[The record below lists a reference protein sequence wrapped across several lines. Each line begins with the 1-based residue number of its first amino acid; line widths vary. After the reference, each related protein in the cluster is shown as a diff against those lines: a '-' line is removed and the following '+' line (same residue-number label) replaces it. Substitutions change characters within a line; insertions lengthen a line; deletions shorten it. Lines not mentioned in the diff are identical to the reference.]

1 MVIALGLAA
10 GLVIGAPLPALA
22 ALGLAVWQPVLAL
35 AAVLIWSG
43 LSLPRNASSPEDAEA
58 AYLQAV
64 GSELRAGSSL
74 RHALGSAAQRADGL
88 PVDRVVRLAEA
99 GRPVAEVAGALERAL
114 PRLGALTASAVRTAG
129 VTGGRAA
136 DVFDALALL
145 AAEETALVRERRTAT
160 AQARVSAWIVGGL
173 PVVYLLYAA
182 VRGKLASLTAFGP
195 AGMLLLA
202 IGLLLLAGGVGVM
215 WGMLRKAEQ

>member
-1 MVIALGLAA
+1 VVIALGLAA

-22 ALGLAVWQPVLAL
+22 ALGLAVWQPVWAL
-35 AAVLIWSG
+35 AAILAWSVLAG
-43 LSLPRNASSPEDAEA
+43 QHNDSSTEDAEA

-74 RHALGSAAQRADGL
+74 RHSLSSAASRVAGL
-88 PVDRVVRLAEA
+88 QLDRVVRLATA
-99 GRPVAEVAGALERAL
+99 GRPLAQVAQSLERAL

-136 DVFDALALL
+136 DVFDALSVL

-160 AQARVSAWIVGGL
+160 AQARISAWIVGGL

-182 VRGKLASLTAFGP
+182 VSGKLAVLLSVGP
-195 AGMLLLA
+195 AGSLLLVV
-202 IGLLLLAGGVGVM
+202 GLLLLTGGVGVM